1 MGNKKTAVFGIYT
14 TVDAADSATDQLV
27 RSGFLAGDVSALIP
41 ENLGSSPLGTEK
53 TTKAPEG
60 AATGAGSGAVL
71 GGALGLL
78 AGIGT
83 LAIPGVGPLIAAGPI
98 MAALAGV
105 GVGGAIGG
113 FTGALIGLGI
123 PEYEAK
129 RYEGQPPEGR
139 YPSFGSLRNFRGG
152 QASQGNYE
160 DNRSRRHFLNRRV
173 VLKCC
178 ESLISETYANF
189 ISYHANRAAEE
200 TFNACASQYPS
211 ALVRR
216 RRWLL
221 GYSRRRR
228 DHRRDP
234 SLTPTDG
241 GHIVLHNAKAGINNP
256 DPEF

>member
-129 RYEGQPPEGR
+129 RYEGQLQKGAILLSVHCETSEEVKRAKEIMKTTGADDV
-139 YPSFGSLRNFRGG
+139 SSTEES
-152 QASQGNYE
+152 ASN
-160 DNRSRRHFLNRRV
+160 V
-173 VLKCC
+173 
-178 ESLISETYANF
+178 AN
-189 ISYHANRAAEE
+189 A
-200 TFNACASQYPS
+200 
-211 ALVRR
+211 
-216 RRWLL
+216 
-221 GYSRRRR
+221 
-228 DHRRDP
+228 
-234 SLTPTDG
+234 
-241 GHIVLHNAKAGINNP
+241 
-256 DPEF
+256 